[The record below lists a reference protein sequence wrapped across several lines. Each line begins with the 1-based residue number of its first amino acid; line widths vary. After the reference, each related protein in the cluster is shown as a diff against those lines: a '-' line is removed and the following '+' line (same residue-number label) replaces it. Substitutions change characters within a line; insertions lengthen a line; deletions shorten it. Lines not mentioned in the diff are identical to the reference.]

1 MFDVANVVNSQ
12 LTTHPWR
19 HQVIDEFFTPVDFE
33 IISAGVN
40 QLLATLDPNI
50 TYEGNTGINIIDAK
64 HILGQECFDILLDS
78 NEKLLDSISAIT
90 ANYPNHR
97 RFDSLMSLP
106 KFHILPPNF
115 SLTIHD
121 EAYDKACSVVVYM
134 SEKQNSGTAIYS
146 ENSLSSIVAKVPW
159 KQNRA
164 LLFCGE
170 QNVTWHSFRSNSNQ
184 RVTLNYFLQRNAI
197 SEVAIN
203 DEIRKFIDQGYLV
216 R

>member
-1 MFDVANVVNSQ
+1 MFDVSNVVSSP
-12 LTTHPWR
+12 LITHPWR
-19 HQVIDEFFTPVDFE
+19 HQIIEEFFTPADFE

-40 QLLATLDPNI
+40 QLLTTLDPNAV
-50 TYEGNTGINIIDAK
+50 YENKTGINIVDAK
-64 HILGQECFDILLDS
+64 DILGKECFDILLDS

-90 ANYPNHR
+90 SNYPNHR
-97 RFDSLMSLP
+97 RFDSVMSLP

-134 SEKQNSGTAIYS
+134 SELENSGTAIYS
-146 ENSLSSIVAKVPW
+146 KNSLDSIVAKVPW
-159 KQNRA
+159 KQNRS

-170 QNVTWHSFRSNSNQ
+170 QNVTWHSFRSNNNQ
-184 RVTLNYFLQRNAI
+184 RVTLNYFIQKNVTA
-197 SEVAIN
+197 EVEIN
-203 DEIRKFIDQGYLV
+203 DNIRKFINQGYLV